1 MEEKKYADI
10 FGKCEK
16 YTLANEFRA
25 KGIYPYFHALESRQA
40 PEVLIDEAADVI
52 AGVLREA

>member
-1 MEEKKYADI
+1 MQERKYADI

-16 YTLANEFRA
+16 YTLANEYRA

-40 PEVLIDEAADVI
+40 PEV
-52 AGVLREA
+52 